1 MTASPAALAAA
12 REEAKAIVRDRLH
25 EIRVALGE
33 VEDHDPRHAKPQEE
47 NR

>member
-25 EIRVALGE
+25 STLVALGE
-33 VEDHDPRHAKPQEE
+33 VEPHDPRHAKPQEK